1 MKDTTDLAELIREY
15 GAVLYGNETPEEIAS
30 QWAKALPGA
39 SLRHFQGW
47 FDQGFWSPDVAWA
60 LSNAGVFPWEVPSN
74 TAYDLC
80 NGDLSVSS
88 FLQARRY

>member
-1 MKDTTDLAELIREY
+1 MKDTTDLAELIRGY
-15 GAVLYGNETPEEIAS
+15 GTALYGNETPEEIAS
-30 QWAKALPGA
+30 QWAEALPGA
-39 SLRHFQGW
+39 SQAHFQEW
-47 FDQGFWSPDVAWA
+47 FDLGFWSPDVARA

-80 NGDLSVSS
+80 NGDLSVSL